1 MTDKEE
7 TIEQF
12 LKSCGANLKIDCSVI
27 EDAGIETRE
36 YHYVITRKGR
46 QLSGIYF
53 AESGEKCAPTA
64 YEILMNLPH
73 SEPELDLFEFA
84 RNHDYRIG
92 SQSEYDIAL
101 SAYKT
106 YCHEWRGVNKL
117 FGDIFE
123 EFIELF
129 KEETI

>member
-1 MTDKEE
+1 MTDNKE

-12 LKSCGANLKIDCSVI
+12 LKSCGANLKIDCSII

-36 YHYVITRKGR
+36 YRYVITRKGK
-46 QLSGIYF
+46 QLSGTYL
-53 AESGEKCAPTA
+53 ATNGETHDPTD
-64 YEILMNLPH
+64 YEILMSLPH

-129 KEETI
+129 KTCK